1 MSADFWDPSS
11 TGSEFMDKIWESELK
26 GTFGG
31 SDTGGPLILG
41 NTFLNYVPF

>member
-11 TGSEFMDKIWESELK
+11 TGSVYGQIRESELK

-31 SDTGGPLILG
+31 SDTGGPPILG
-41 NTFLNYVPF
+41 NTFLNYVLF